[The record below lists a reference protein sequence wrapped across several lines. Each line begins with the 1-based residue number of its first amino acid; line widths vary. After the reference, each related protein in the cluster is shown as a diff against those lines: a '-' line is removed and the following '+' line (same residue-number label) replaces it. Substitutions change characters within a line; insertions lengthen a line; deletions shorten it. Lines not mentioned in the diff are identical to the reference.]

1 MNSPSGNDSIALLID
16 ADNASAAKIEFIIT
30 ELASYGVV
38 NIRKAY
44 GNWKNERLI
53 GWEKVLSEYAIQ
65 PVQNFDIIKGK
76 NATDMSLAI
85 DAMDMLYTKN
95 IDTFSLV
102 SSDADFTPLILRLR
116 AEGKKVIGFGEKQTP
131 EPFINSC
138 SRFLLLTEGKK
149 AGSDNK
155 PPEPKANS
163 LKRDAKLMNRLRAAI
178 EAAEDEE
185 GWAALGPVGSHITNQ
200 GPFDPRNYGFSKL
213 SDLFRS
219 IDLFE
224 LKKIASAGGGFIL
237 CVRNKRKKSSS

>member
-1 MNSPSGNDSIALLID
+1 MNLPSGNDSIALLID
-16 ADNASAAKIEFIIT
+16 ADNASSAKIEFIIT

-85 DAMDMLYTKN
+85 DAMDILYTKN
-95 IDTFSLV
+95 IDTFCLV

-116 AEGKKVIGFGEKQTP
+116 AEGKKVIGFGEKHTP

-138 SRFLLLTEGKK
+138 SKFLLLSEAKK
-149 AGSDNK
+149 TGSDKKSQVTKGN
-155 PPEPKANS
+155 A
-163 LKRDAKLMNRLRAAI
+163 LKQDARLMNSLRAAI
-178 EAAEDEE
+178 EAAEDED

-200 GPFDPRNYGFSKL
+200 GSFDPRNYGFSKL
-213 SDLFRS
+213 SDLFRA

-224 LKKIASAGGGFIL
+224 LKKLESAGGSRII
-237 CVRNKRKKSSS
+237 VRNKRKKSSS